1 MTDETESLMLDIL
14 RAVRG
19 DIARIERKVDEH
31 TVRVGRI
38 EVALA
43 GLHRDVAHHD
53 EGRAEQSVRLD
64 RLNASIERLE
74 RRLEL
79 S

>member
-14 RAVRG
+14 KAVRG

-31 TVRVGRI
+31 TVRLGRI

-53 EGRAEQSVRLD
+53 EGWAEQSAAWSCPDSADYAALLV
-64 RLNASIERLE
+64 NE
-74 RRLEL
+74 
-79 S
+79 